1 MSPARRE
8 AGRPGGLWAVPALLF
23 FGLFAV
29 LPMVLVVI
37 LAFTRWSG
45 LGAPQFNGLDN
56 WRTLIH
62 DATFRQS
69 LRLSAILTGVSWA
82 GQTLVALP
90 IGVWAAGRGRTRAV
104 LSAIFFVPLLMSS
117 AAIALLWG
125 TMLDPNF
132 GLAHIVGPWLGV
144 ADGNFIGRPSLV
156 LYTLIVVISWQF
168 VPFHILLY
176 QAAAR
181 QVPENLY
188 EAARI
193 DGAGRVREFFSITV
207 PQLRNTIITSSVLMI
222 VGSLTYFDII
232 LILTNGGPGTSSRI
246 LPLHMY
252 LEGFSSFNMGYASTL
267 AVVLLAIG
275 AALSLL
281 ITRVTGYHK
290 MTSQREGM

>member
-1 MSPARRE
+1 
-8 AGRPGGLWAVPALLF
+8 V
-23 FGLFAV
+23 
-29 LPMVLVVI
+29 
-37 LAFTRWSG
+37 
-45 LGAPQFNGLDN
+45 
-56 WRTLIH
+56 
-62 DATFRQS
+62 
-69 LRLSAILTGVSWA
+69 VSWV

-90 IGVWAAGRGRTRAV
+90 IGVWVAGRTRTRAI

-125 TMLDPNF
+125 TLLDPNF

-144 ADGNFIGRPSLV
+144 DDGNFIGRPSLV

-168 VPFHILLY
+168 VPFHVLLY
-176 QAAAR
+176 QAATR
-181 QVPENLY
+181 QIPESLY

-222 VGSLTYFDII
+222 VGSLTYFDVI

-252 LEGFSSFNMGYASTL
+252 LEGFSSFNMGYASAL
-267 AVVLLAIG
+267 AVVLLVIG
-275 AALSLL
+275 TVVSLL

-290 MTSQREGM
+290 MTSQREGL